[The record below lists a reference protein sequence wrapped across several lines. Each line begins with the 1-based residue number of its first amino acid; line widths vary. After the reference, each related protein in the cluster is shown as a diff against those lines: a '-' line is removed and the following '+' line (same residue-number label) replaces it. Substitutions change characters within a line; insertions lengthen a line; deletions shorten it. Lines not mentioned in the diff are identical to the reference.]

1 MTSAVGAAPHN
12 QTMNCSNSLMGR
24 NRSLDHFQ
32 LILFVPIV
40 AFGTI
45 FNSFAVWVFCFK
57 MKKWTEARVYMMNL
71 LISDCC
77 LLFVMPFRIY
87 SSLRDWELG
96 DNLCN
101 SIRSFYFMN
110 TYMSI
115 AIITLIS
122 VDRYVAIKFPLR
134 SRTLRS
140 PQRAA
145 MACGSVW
152 VLLIATRFYLH
163 FVAIVPPLTKFC
175 FRKTSTNPLR
185 RTLYFAILGFFLPM
199 AILIFCSVEI
209 IRTLKRKDSPSV
221 NEQKCVQKTIYIVST
236 NLVIFLVCFL
246 PLSIGNV
253 VRFVVESLGLEC
265 SVIANIN
272 TYVYAAQAI
281 SDLNCC
287 FDAICYYFVANEFW
301 ETSSL
306 LKKSTLPQLSQER
319 TQVSIL

>member
-1 MTSAVGAAPHN
+1 MVK
-12 QTMNCSNSLMGR
+12 

-32 LILFVPIV
+32 LILFISIV
-40 AFGTI
+40 ALGTI
-45 FNSFAVWVFCFK
+45 FNSFAVCVFCFK

-71 LISDCC
+71 LINWD
-77 LLFVMPFRIY
+77 
-87 SSLRDWELG
+87 LG

-101 SIRSFYFMN
+101 SIRSFYLMN
-110 TYMSI
+110 RYMSI

-122 VDRYVAIKFPLR
+122 LDRYVAIKFPLR

-140 PQRAA
+140 PQKAA
-145 MACGSVW
+145 MYCGIVW
-152 VLLIATRFYLH
+152 VLLVATRLYLH
-163 FVAIVPPLTKFC
+163 FVAYIRPIPKFC
-175 FRKTSTNPLR
+175 FRKMSGDPLW

-199 AILIFCSVEI
+199 PILIFCSVEI

-221 NEQKCVQKTIYIVST
+221 NGQKCVQKTIYIVST

-246 PLSIGNV
+246 PLHIGNV
-253 VRFVVESLGLEC
+253 VRFVVESLDLEC
-265 SVIANIN
+265 SVIANIY

-287 FDAICYYFVANEFW
+287 FDAICYYFVAKEFW

-306 LKKSTLPQLSQER
+306 LPKSNLPKLSQER

>member
-1 MTSAVGAAPHN
+1 
-12 QTMNCSNSLMGR
+12 MNCSSSLMVR

-32 LILFVPIV
+32 LILFVPII
-40 AFGTI
+40 ALGTI
-45 FNSFAVWVFCFK
+45 FNSIAVWVFCFK
-57 MKKWTEARVYMMNL
+57 MKKWTEARVYMTNL

-77 LLFVMPFRIY
+77 LLFVMPFRMY
-87 SSLRDWELG
+87 SSQQDWELG
-96 DNLCN
+96 HNLCN
-101 SIRSFYFMN
+101 IIHSFYFMN

-152 VLLIATRFYLH
+152 VLLIATRLYL
-163 FVAIVPPLTKFC
+163 FVSNITVITKFC
-175 FRKTSTNPLR
+175 FQKTSTNPLR

-199 AILIFCSVEI
+199 AILIFCSLEI

-221 NEQKCVQKTIYIVST
+221 NEQKCVQKTIYIVSA

-281 SDLNCC
+281 GDLNCC
-287 FDAICYYFVANEFW
+287 FDAICYYFVSNEFW

-306 LKKSTLPQLSQER
+306 LPKSILPKLSQER
-319 TQVSIL
+319 TQGSIL